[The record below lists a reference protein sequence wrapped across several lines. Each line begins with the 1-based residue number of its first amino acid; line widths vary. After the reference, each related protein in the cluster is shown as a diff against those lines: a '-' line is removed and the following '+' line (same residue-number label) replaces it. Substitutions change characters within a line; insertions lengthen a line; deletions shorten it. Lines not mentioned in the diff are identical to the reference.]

1 MLVPVINWNQ
11 QMVDMQNAE
20 SETAAV
26 NKRVAA
32 RARKQKEHIARLS
45 AQGRTRRRRLAN
57 IVATTAPG
65 SGGHG
70 DRSSGEDAEDN
81 TDVEIGA
88 LIPDPEVFA
97 DLHITPMTGWRWD
110 RDPRMAALGWP
121 LPIYR
126 GRYKF
131 RSAAQYQKF
140 KDNLV
145 RQAIAKRNALLG
157 ETVKEEGATA

>member
-11 QMVDMQNAE
+11 QMEDMQNAE

-65 SGGHG
+65 FGGHG
-70 DRSSGEDAEDN
+70 DRGSGEDDAN
-81 TDVEIGA
+81 AIGA
-88 LIPDPEVFA
+88 LIPDPAVFE
-97 DLHITPMTGWRWD
+97 DLCITPMTAWRWD
-110 RDPRMAALGWP
+110 RDRRMAELGWP
-121 LPIYR
+121 PPIYR

-131 RSAAQYQKF
+131 RDSSQYRKF
-140 KDNLV
+140 KANLV

-157 ETVKEEGATA
+157 QAAKEEGVTA